1 MPMLILF
8 KLLKFRQVLRHF
20 PIRKPFTIAAVIAHR
35 QRKEVIPHNATNI
48 QLVVQTLQVSIM
60 KKFMFCISHG
70 YQGISL
76 FNPYSVGRKPTRNL
90 AVTLNISAQTDT
102 LIILH
107 FTTNVNAFSTKVW
120 SN

>member
-1 MPMLILF
+1 MLILF

-48 QLVVQTLQVSIM
+48 QLVVQTLQASIM
-60 KKFMFCISHG
+60 KKFMFCISHR
-70 YQGISL
+70 YQFISL
-76 FNPYSVGRKPTRNL
+76 FNPYTVGRQTRNL
-90 AVTLNISAQTDT
+90 AVTLNMSAQTDT

-107 FTTNVNAFSTKVW
+107 FTTNGNAFSTKVW
-120 SN
+120 AN